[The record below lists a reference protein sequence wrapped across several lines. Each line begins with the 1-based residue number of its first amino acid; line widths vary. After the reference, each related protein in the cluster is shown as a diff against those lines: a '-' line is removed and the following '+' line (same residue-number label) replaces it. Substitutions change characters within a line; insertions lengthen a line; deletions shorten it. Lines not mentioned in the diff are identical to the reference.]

1 MIGASEI
8 DYLAKGVLQAM
19 YYGLKRNVTE
29 EQAKNIIERGDWS
42 GVFTEQE
49 VCGYGVYDR
58 ELRKD
63 EETGQYYVVYSI
75 GSSCD

>member
-29 EQAKNIIERGDWS
+29 EQAKNIMERHDWS
-42 GVFTEQE
+42 GIFSEQE
-49 VCGYGVYDR
+49 VCGYGVYDER
-58 ELRKD
+58 LHKD
-63 EETGQYYVVYSI
+63 EATGQYYVTYSI